1 MSLRPAALCSVAVV
15 RFSSGSPGSP
25 GSALGLEGDPVCLP
39 GPALSWAL
47 WERGLLR

>member
-15 RFSSGSPGSP
+15 GFSSGSP

-39 GPALSWAL
+39 GPALCWAL
-47 WERGLLR
+47 WEHCLFR